1 MAWSTIWQKMS
12 QDASILT
19 KEKQM
24 EEMISSTKEDKL
36 KKKKLSCLSEKDKNT
51 FGYSWEPLNL
61 SFFLEEA
68 CEFIDH

>member
-36 KKKKLSCLSEKDKNT
+36 KKN
-51 FGYSWEPLNL
+51 YPV
-61 SFFLEEA
+61 
-68 CEFIDH
+68 